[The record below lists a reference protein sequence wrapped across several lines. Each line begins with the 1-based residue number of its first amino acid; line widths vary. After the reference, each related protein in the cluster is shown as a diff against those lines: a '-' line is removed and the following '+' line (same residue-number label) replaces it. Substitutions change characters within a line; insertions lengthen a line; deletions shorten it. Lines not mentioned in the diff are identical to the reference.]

1 MADMKSLAVGAEH
14 ILRDIQFLPGDG
26 YGGCQSKHGLAHI
39 FGKYQKRKHTQSHK
53 RRRDLW
59 ARHRRTATRDRISK
73 VLEMKATSV
82 VYGTAYGVGRLK
94 KQNSKLITNE

>member
-39 FGKYQKRKHTQSHK
+39 FGKYQKRKHT
-53 RRRDLW
+53 
-59 ARHRRTATRDRISK
+59 
-73 VLEMKATSV
+73 
-82 VYGTAYGVGRLK
+82 
-94 KQNSKLITNE
+94 